1 MLCHGSRTFG
11 RFFINLNNFNLKCN
25 QLCIAK
31 IIIIINYNIHREEAT
46 SAFIIFN
53 IFISCEYSIL
63 VKVEFGVVVKLFV
76 ERGKLE
82 NLVKNPRSKVRTN
95 NKLNPH
101 VALGQN
107 GTWTIL
113 VGGECSHH
121 YTTTPHNRNAQK

>member
-1 MLCHGSRTFG
+1 MSFKLKKLVVFLKIFTCLLLSRP
-11 RFFINLNNFNLKCN
+11 
-25 QLCIAK
+25 
-31 IIIIINYNIHREEAT
+31 
-46 SAFIIFN
+46 FN
-53 IFISCEYSIL
+53 ILISCEYSIL